1 MQQSPARSEPSRF
14 TPNAPGA
21 YEHLPGI
28 MKKEKRMIEH
38 GVRVSVPFPA
48 VIKFRWH
55 SRKSTISPTGEP
67 GARCRAFDQHACG
80 QDSAPDKYGGAP

>member
-28 MKKEKRMIEH
+28 LKKEKRMIEH
-38 GVRVSVPFPA
+38 GVRVSVPFSEM
-48 VIKFRWH
+48 IKFRLH
-55 SRKSTISPTGEP
+55 NRKSAVSPTGEP
-67 GARCRAFDQHACG
+67 GARCRAFDRHACG
-80 QDSAPDKYGGAP
+80 QGSVPDKYGGAT

>member
-28 MKKEKRMIEH
+28 LKKEKRMIEH
-38 GVRVSVPFPA
+38 GVRVSVPFSEM
-48 VIKFRWH
+48 IKFRLH
-55 SRKSTISPTGEP
+55 KRKSAVSPTGEP
-67 GARCRAFDQHACG
+67 GARCRAFDRHACG
-80 QDSAPDKYGGAP
+80 QGSAPCKYGGAT